1 MSKFRKIRKK
11 YSYKDAIYIESQLKK
26 EIDKNVFVEVSADEE
41 YFRLVDEN
49 RAVVFGDSAN
59 TDLYDIDSA
68 IAAFNS
74 YIETVHHS

>member
-1 MSKFRKIRKK
+1 MSKFRKK

-26 EIDKNVFVEVSADEE
+26 IIDKNVFVEVSADDE

-74 YIETVHHS
+74 VL